1 MALSPDTFRADDD
14 PERSEQLVSNRRAV
28 DGTAPLRWPALRPAQ
43 RSALALIAVLLLLTV
58 LVELL
63 EWLLPGA
70 LFRAMPA
77 SVAPYVHGGLHVVQG
92 AASLVLLV
100 GVSVWLLKG
109 AGSNEEAVQ
118 RASTIEGAIESLRA
132 GLAIFDR
139 DDRLVACNDAYRRLY
154 PELGRLLVPGTPH
167 AHLLRAYYPA
177 APATLVEGRT
187 VDQFIGDTLR
197 RREPDAPFNDRVRFL
212 HGQWV
217 MLNDCR
223 TDDGGMIC
231 LRTVLSEA
239 ELRALAVSRQRRA
252 MDDLADLTHDWFWRL
267 DAHGRLVELSS
278 ALADMLGRP
287 REELLGHAVT
297 GLAGFWS
304 DESQSRVVEE
314 RVRKREPFA
323 WFRFRVE
330 RADGQT
336 TWLAACGKPIFGADD
351 EFDGYYGAVRD
362 ISEVESTINALRR
375 NEERFRALARMVTE
389 WYWETDASLRYT
401 MVQGASELD
410 SELIGGMVG
419 KPFGESATGQVD
431 DGDRLAALVRMER
444 REPLQRQPLR
454 VRYRNRPDR
463 VFELTAEPMFRG
475 DTFIGY
481 RGLSLD
487 VSERTALI
495 ERLVASEARFRA
507 LTELSSDW
515 YWEMDSELRFTR
527 IERGA
532 LAQEHIAHLPPSDVL
547 GRRRWELKG
556 DLIQPANWD
565 VHRATLEARQPY
577 RDLIVRRYSA
587 EGSVRY
593 IASSGDPV
601 FDSHGEFQGY
611 RGVSKDITDQVRA
624 RESIERLATVDS
636 LTLLANRHA
645 FDERARVE
653 LAQAYA
659 QGRRCALLFIDLD
672 NFRLLNNGYGHRAG
686 DEVLRHVAERLRE
699 NIPEPR
705 LLGRRGGDELV
716 TLVGD
721 IAQPDLA
728 IELAR
733 RLIAAISVPMR
744 VLGLDLV
751 VTPSIG
757 IAFFP
762 QDGIDLEA
770 LVNAAD
776 AAMYEA
782 KQSGRATYAL
792 YTPAVARRVDLRL
805 RLEQRLRKAIES
817 REFRLYFQPTVSLA
831 DGRIVGAEA
840 LVRWVDAELG
850 EVSPAE
856 FIPIVEESGLVIGLG
871 DWVLN
876 EACKA
881 RHVWRGM
888 GLQVPPLAVNIA
900 GMHLRQPSYVE
911 GLLATLA
918 EHEVAPGEIEIEVTE
933 TSLLDTSAMVRE
945 NLKRLRDAGVKLALD
960 DFGVGFSS
968 LAHLR
973 DLPIHRL
980 KIDRSF
986 TVECMRDA
994 RTLTI
999 VKAVI
1004 EMARAL
1010 GIKITAEGV
1019 ETQTQQTWMQ
1029 HLGCD
1034 SAQGYLFSRPLTP
1047 EEFMKFFIGARG
1059 AGQDRSLMH

>member
-1 MALSPDTFRADDD
+1 MVSSPDTLRSDDD
-14 PERSEQLVSNRRAV
+14 PTRTDVLVARRRSPMS
-28 DGTAPLRWPALRPAQ
+28 DWRWPELGQAQ
-43 RSALALIAVLLLLTV
+43 RASVALLAAVLLATLVAEAVHWFAPDLLAR
-58 LVELL
+58 
-63 EWLLPGA
+63 LLPGSA
-70 LFRAMPA
+70 ADSLHMA
-77 SVAPYVHGGLHVVQG
+77 LHVVQAAAALTLFFG
-92 AASLVLLV
+92 AVH
-100 GVSVWLLKG
+100 WLLQG
-109 AGSNEEAVQ
+109 RNDSAEVVQ
-118 RASTIEGAIESLRA
+118 RASAIETAIESLRA
-132 GLAIFDR
+132 GVAIFDS
-139 DDRLVACNDAYRRLY
+139 DDRLLACNDAYRQLY
-154 PELGRLLVPGTPH
+154 PEIRHLLEPGTPH
-167 AHLLRAYYPA
+167 AQLLREYYPR
-177 APATLVEGRT
+177 APATLIEGRS
-187 VDQFIGDTLR
+187 VEQFIGETLR
-197 RREPDAPFNDRVRFL
+197 RRRPDEPFTDRVRFV
-212 HGQWV
+212 HGRWV
-217 MLNDCR
+217 MMNDCR
-223 TDDGGMIC
+223 TADGGMIC
-231 LRTVLSEA
+231 LRTVLSEE
-239 ELRALAVSRQRRA
+239 ELRRLAVNRQRRA
-252 MDDLADLTHDWFWRL
+252 MDDLADLTHDWFWRT
-267 DAHGRLVELSS
+267 DAKARLVEV
-278 ALADMLGRP
+278 APVLAATLARAHD
-287 REELLGHAVT
+287 ELLGRRLT
-297 GLAGFWS
+297 DLPGFWC
-304 DESQSRVVEE
+304 DEAQQAALEE
-314 RVRKREPFA
+314 RVRRRESFP

-351 EFDGYYGAVRD
+351 DFAGYYGAVRD
-362 ISEVESTINALRR
+362 ISEVEHTIHALRR
-375 NEERFRALARMVTE
+375 DEERFRALAHLVTE
-389 WYWETDASLRYT
+389 WYWETDATLRYT
-401 MVQGASELD
+401 LVKGGAEADEGL
-410 SELIGGMVG
+410 LAGMIG
-419 KPFGESATGQVD
+419 KPFGQSATGYVD

-444 REPLQRQPLR
+444 RQPLQRLPLR
-454 VRYRNRPDR
+454 VHYEDRPDR
-463 VFELTAEPMFRG
+463 VYELSAEPMFRG
-475 DTFIGY
+475 DAFLGY

-487 VSERTALI
+487 VTERAALI

-515 YWEMDSELRFTR
+515 YWEMDGDLRFTR

-532 LAQEHIAHLPPSDVL
+532 LVREHVAHLPPSDVL
-547 GRRRWELKG
+547 GRHRWELQG
-556 DLIQPANWD
+556 ELIQPATWD
-565 VHRATLEARQPY
+565 EHRATLLARQPY
-577 RDLIVRRYSA
+577 RDLVVRRHGPD
-587 EGSVRY
+587 GSIRY

-601 FDSHGEFQGY
+601 FDGQGRFRGY

-645 FDERARVE
+645 FDESARAE
-653 LAQAYA
+653 LAQAFA

-686 DEVLRHVAERLRE
+686 DEVLRHVAERLRQ

-716 TLVGD
+716 ALIGD
-721 IAQPDLA
+721 VPDQETT
-728 IELAR
+728 IGLAR
-733 RLIAAISVPMR
+733 RLIDAIGAPMR
-744 VLGLDLV
+744 VLGLDLA

-757 IAFFP
+757 IGFFP

-805 RLEQRLRKAIES
+805 RLEHRLRKAIES

-831 DGRIVGAEA
+831 DGRIVGAEV
-840 LVRWVDAELG
+840 LVRWSDAEVG

-856 FIPIVEESGLVIGLG
+856 FIPIAEESGLVVGLG
-871 DWVLN
+871 DWVLR

-881 RHVWRGM
+881 RQVWRGM
-888 GLQVPPLAVNIA
+888 GLVVPPLAVNIA
-900 GMHLRQPSYVE
+900 GVHLRQPSCAE
-911 GLLATLA
+911 SLLATLD
-918 EHEVAPGEIEIEVTE
+918 EHGVQPGEMEIEVTE
-933 TSLLDTSAMVRE
+933 TGLLDTSAMVRE
-945 NLKRLRDAGVKLALD
+945 NLARLRKAGVRLALD

-1010 GIKITAEGV
+1010 GIKVTAEGV

-1047 EEFMKFFIGARG
+1047 EEFLAIFIDQRG
-1059 AGQDRSLMH
+1059 AGRDRSLMH